1 MPKKTKANLASK
13 SASRSAPKSR
23 PATHAD
29 AELLL
34 HLYDQRRDE
43 KLRKARNFVLF
54 EFIPTSDEE
63 FAALAFNFGSEQ
75 QTHFRMV
82 FSYWE
87 QTAALADRGVI
98 HGELFDD
105 FSGEMFF
112 LYAKYTPY
120 HEAYAR
126 LTGIPFMRH
135 TAKLIETYPAMQDRY
150 TMMLARM
157 SAARKQT
164 EPEEKTA

>member
-1 MPKKTKANLASK
+1 MPKKTKAK
-13 SASRSAPKSR
+13 SAPRSAPKSR

-29 AELLL
+29 AQLLL
-34 HLYDQRRDE
+34 HLFDQRRDDR
-43 KLRKARNFVLF
+43 LRKARNFVLF

-105 FSGEMFF
+105 FSGELFF
-112 LYAKYTPY
+112 LYAKYGSFF
-120 HEAYAR
+120 H
-126 LTGIPFMRH
+126 IMR
-135 TAKLIETYPAMQDRY
+135 E
-150 TMMLARM
+150 RM
-157 SAARKQT
+157 SPNFGRHIEAVATSTPARRARVELAQKMIASRRAQPKAAGAAGQ
-164 EPEEKTA
+164 

>member
-1 MPKKTKANLASK
+1 MAKKTKAK
-13 SASRSAPKSR
+13 SAPRSAPRSR

-29 AELLL
+29 AQLLL
-34 HLYDQRRDE
+34 QLYDQRRDE

-63 FAALAFNFGSEQ
+63 FSALAFNFGSEQ
-75 QTHFRMV
+75 QTYFRMV

-105 FSGEMFF
+105 FSGELFF
-112 LYAKYTPY
+112 LYAKYGSFIHVVRERMNPDFAKHIEQASLATP
-120 HEAYAR
+120 AR
-126 LTGIPFMRH
+126 R
-135 TAKLIETYPAMQDRY
+135 ARVERAQK
-150 TMMLARM
+150 MLA
-157 SAARKQT
+157 ARRAQPK
-164 EPEEKTA
+164 